1 MEKYD
6 VTVDM
11 ESTVRFYKKG
21 TVELHRLDGP
31 AVECVDGDKVW
42 YVNGKQ
48 HRLDGPAVEYADGS
62 NVWYQNG
69 ERHRLDGPAIEYASG
84 TKWWYQNGERH
95 RLDGPAV
102 ECADGTNEW
111 FIEGKKYTEAQFNEK
126 IASLNTKEMTIGEIE
141 AKLGHKIKVVK

>member
-21 TVELHRLDGP
+21 TEELHRLDGP
-31 AVECVDGDKVW
+31 AVERVDGGKVW
-42 YVNGKQ
+42 YQNDKC
-48 HRLDGPAVEYADGS
+48 HRLDGPAVERVDGGK
-62 NVWYQNG
+62 VWYQNNKCHRLDG
-69 ERHRLDGPAIEYASG
+69 PAVERVDGGKVWYQNNELHRLDGPAIEYA
-84 TKWWYQNGERH
+84 NG
-95 RLDGPAV
+95 V
-102 ECADGTNEW
+102 NEW
-111 FIEGKKYTEAQFNEK
+111 FIEGKKYTEAQFNKK

>member
-21 TVELHRLDGP
+21 TEELHRLDGPAVEYANGTNRWYRNDDLHRLDGP

-42 YVNGKQ
+42 YQNGKC
-48 HRLDGPAVEYADGS
+48 HRLDGPASE
-62 NVWYQNG
+62 W
-69 ERHRLDGPAIEYASG
+69 
-84 TKWWYQNGERH
+84 
-95 RLDGPAV
+95 
-102 ECADGTNEW
+102 ADGTKYW
-111 FIEGKKYTEAQFNEK
+111 FIEGKKYTEAQFNKK
-126 IASLNTKEMTIGEIE
+126 IASLNTKEMTIDEIE